1 MTLKFS
7 CPYGCPYSLDLT
19 ILDYNL
25 WQNFRRFNIWANL
38 LIIHIMELSTFC
50 VWTKYNGYKLQQQC
64 PHGALQSCK
73 LPMQVTDSR
82 KAFSQLVCLSACLLI
97 IRTIYNH
104 IFIAFSRI
112 SSKCNSYKLYQ
123 CLYCIWRLQTYIN
136 FTRFSR
142 EDMATRGKLFRH
154 AKHATIDG
162 SLHDCSVCRP
172 HCYACAVRACSY
184 SLEIEKRRSTAVWII
199 N

>member
-1 MTLKFS
+1 MMLKFS

-19 ILDYNL
+19 ILDYNH

-104 IFIAFSRI
+104 IYLSLFLVSQASVTATNYTNAYTVYGDCKPI
-112 SSKCNSYKLYQ
+112 S
-123 CLYCIWRLQTYIN
+123 I
-136 FTRFSR
+136 
-142 EDMATRGKLFRH
+142 
-154 AKHATIDG
+154 
-162 SLHDCSVCRP
+162 LHDSHVKIWLREVSCLDMQST
-172 HCYACAVRACSY
+172 
-184 SLEIEKRRSTAVWII
+184 RRSMEVCTIAVFVGRIVMPVQ
-199 N
+199 